1 MKLKKGMRV
10 VVHGRYEDL
19 TDPLDGVIVT
29 IRNCIPDK
37 DGYIEVDDSDGWTWY
52 VQAKDVT
59 PCED

>member
-1 MKLKKGMRV
+1 MELQNGMRV
-10 VVHGRYEDL
+10 VVHGRYEDF
-19 TDPLDGVIVT
+19 TDHMDGVIVT

-37 DGYIEVDDSDGWTWY
+37 DGYIEVDDSEGWTWY